1 MKGRDSTPASL
12 DDCTSP
18 LLAWTREQRLIIEAN
33 ASERLLIDAGPGTGK
48 TATACARIAA
58 MLARDDVDATE
69 IWLLS
74 FTRTAVHEL
83 RSRIVAFL
91 PDAASAAALRIT
103 TIDAHAWAIHAGF
116 DDGAIVSGGFD
127 DNVRR
132 ASELVQCHD
141 GVFGYVNSI
150 RHLVIDE
157 AQDIV
162 GPRCELVL
170 ELIYAL
176 PAEAGVSVFADEA
189 QAIYGFSEDGGDPS
203 FTDGNLPDK
212 IRKFLGD
219 QFSELSLDKL
229 HRTGD
234 AVLSRVFS
242 SGRALIRDK
251 ALDGKSRLT
260 GVRQL
265 VQEANH
271 GTLGAY
277 WDDVKTLT
285 GDDSETLLLF
295 RRRGD
300 ALAASGNMD
309 ELPHRLRMSGLPR
322 CIQGWIVVL
331 LWDWTA
337 PDLDESDFTRLWAAR
352 LGSPATTGAGQ
363 AWAILV
369 KAFGRS
375 ERRIS
380 MSRLVA
386 RLASGS
392 PTYELLH
399 PDFGSTGPIFSTI
412 HGSKG
417 REAADVRLYLAKA
430 KVADQEGL
438 DEEAR
443 IVFVGATRAKRSLRI
458 GSASSVSVA
467 RKLEPSG
474 RSFTPY
480 PFAKGVK
487 GARATVEVGTGR
499 DIDATGLVGRA
510 LYADVAEA
518 RECQQRVM
526 ALADSFSPA
535 QADATDEGH
544 QWRFRLSQGGEG
556 GHLCYL
562 SAAVGRDLFSVA
574 KFVDQLVKLGR
585 TKPPRQLRHLRLFG
599 VRTVAI
605 APDNPLREQLH
616 APWRDSGLVAAPMLM
631 GYPMVYFR

>member
-1 MKGRDSTPASL
+1 MGGRDSPPQSS
-12 DDCTSP
+12 DDITSP
-18 LLAWTREQRLIIEAN
+18 VPVWTSEQRRIIEAD
-33 ASERLLIDAGPGTGK
+33 AAERLLIDAGPGTGK

-58 MLARDDVDATE
+58 LLARGDVDATE

-83 RSRIVAFL
+83 RNRIVAYL
-91 PDAASAAALRIT
+91 PDPASAAALRIT
-103 TIDAHAWAIHAGF
+103 TIDAHAWAIHTGF
-116 DDGAIVSGGFD
+116 DDGATISGSFD

-132 ASELVQCHD
+132 ASELVRSHD
-141 GVFGYVNSI
+141 GVFGYVNAV

-162 GPRCELVL
+162 GPRCELML
-170 ELIYAL
+170 ELINAL
-176 PAEAGVSVFADEA
+176 PVAAGVSVFSDEA
-189 QAIYGFSEDGGDPS
+189 QAIYGFAEDGGGPS
-203 FTDGNLPDK
+203 AFDGNLPDK
-212 IRKFLGD
+212 IREFLSD

-242 SGRALIRDK
+242 SGRELMRDK
-251 ALDGKSRLT
+251 AVDGKSRLT
-260 GVRQL
+260 GVHQL
-265 VQEANH
+265 VQDSNH

-277 WDDVKTLT
+277 WNDVKTLT

-322 CIQGWIVVL
+322 CIHGWIAVL

-337 PDLDESDFTRLWAAR
+337 PDLDESDFSRLWAAR
-352 LGSPATTGAGQ
+352 FGPLATTGAGQ

-417 REAADVRLYLAKA
+417 REAADVRLYLPRAR
-430 KVADQEGL
+430 VDDQEGL

-458 GSASSVSVA
+458 GSTSSMSVA
-467 RKLEPSG
+467 RRLELSG

-487 GARATVEVGTGR
+487 AARACVEVGTGR
-499 DIDATGLVGRA
+499 DIDAIGLVGRA
-510 LYADVAEA
+510 LYSEVAEA
-518 RECQQRVM
+518 KECQRRVM
-526 ALADSFSPA
+526 ALAASFSSA

-544 QWRFRLSQGGEG
+544 QWRFRLSQGGNG

-562 SAAVGRDLFSVA
+562 NAAVGHDLFSVA
-574 KFVDQLVKLGR
+574 RFLDQLVHLGR

-605 APDNPLREQLH
+605 APDDPHREQLH